1 MVKRFRFGL
10 FVVAALS
17 LTLCFASTGMS
28 AAPSGEPIVIGYA
41 GMVLSPGTRP
51 AMAIQKLA
59 VQEINEAGGVLGR
72 PLKYM
77 IADNKGATSLTV
89 EGARR
94 LLMEE
99 KAKFIFVEGR
109 TEICLA
115 AQENSAAM
123 FKDYPHIMIFNGPM
137 GSELTARIVDEYEK
151 YKFCFRD
158 WDPEPGH
165 YPQMRYFWR
174 EQWPAMYPSSKRT
187 SEKLRVAMLWEDLE
201 WTKQWRVGID
211 YMNMP
216 PWEEMME
223 KEFGFEVV
231 YSKKVKPRGTMY
243 LPLLQQIAGKKA
255 DVILYVS
262 SWFTDTESFVKQW
275 ADSAARDIPVNLYG
289 GVSQTSD
296 FWKLTGGKAL
306 GVVSSFMECRFPLT
320 DKTIPFVEMARKH
333 KIPTQIHVHLAY
345 ADIYFIKKVIEN
357 AGGVDD
363 IDKLI
368 KAMETTETT
377 CSVGKMAYE
386 MKRVKPY
393 FHSKIRVD
401 LSDPLN
407 KSIPGAYIQPMA
419 QFQEGGKIQYIGAS
433 CEENEDIFKRV
444 GAGTAKDFVYPAEL
458 RKRAKK

>member
-1 MVKRFRFGL
+1 MVKRLKFGL

-28 AAPSGEPIVIGYA
+28 AAPSGEPIVIGYV

-51 AMAIQKLA
+51 CLAIQKVA
-59 VQEINEAGGVLGR
+59 VDEINTAGGVLGR
-72 PLKYM
+72 PLKYV
-77 IADNKGATSLTV
+77 IADNKGATSLSV

-94 LLMEE
+94 LLMEQN
-99 KAKFIFVEGR
+99 AKFIFVEGR

-123 FKDYPHIMIFNGPM
+123 FKDYPHIMVFNGPM

-158 WDPEPGH
+158 WDPEPAH
-165 YPQMRYFWR
+165 YPQMRYYWGKT
-174 EQWPAMYPSSKRT
+174 WPVMFPGKDRI
-187 SEKLRVAMLWEDLE
+187 KLAILWEDME
-201 WTKQWRVGID
+201 WTKQWQDGID
-211 YMNMP
+211 YMKGML
-216 PWEEMME
+216 PWEEMMKNE
-223 KEFGFEVV
+223 YGIDVV
-231 YSKKVKPRGTMY
+231 YSKAVKPRGTMY
-243 LPLLQQIAGKKA
+243 LPLFQQIAGKKA
-255 DVILYVS
+255 DVILYIS

-296 FWKLTGGKAL
+296 FWQLTGGKAL
-306 GVVSSFMECRFPLT
+306 GVVGSYTECYLPLT
-320 DKTIPFVEMARKH
+320 DKTIPFVEMATKH

-345 ADIYFIKKVIEN
+345 ADIYFIKKVIET

-368 KAMETTETT
+368 KAMETVETT
-377 CSVGKMAYE
+377 YSLGKMAYE
-386 MKRVKPY
+386 QKRVKPY

-407 KSIPGAYIQPMA
+407 KQYPGVFIQPMA
-419 QFQEGGKIQYIGAS
+419 QFQEGGKIQYLGAS

-444 GAGTAKDFVYPAEL
+444 GAGTAKDFVFPAEL
-458 RKRAKK
+458 RKREKK

>member
-17 LTLCFASTGMS
+17 LTLCFPSTGMS
-28 AAPSGEPIVIGYA
+28 AAPSGEPIVIGYV

-51 AMAIQKLA
+51 CMAIQKVA
-59 VQEINEAGGVLGR
+59 VDEINAAGGVLGR
-72 PLKYM
+72 PLKYV
-77 IADNKGATSLTV
+77 IADNKGATSLSV

-115 AQENSAAM
+115 AQENAAAM

-137 GSELTARIVDEYEK
+137 GSELTARVVDEYEK

-158 WDPEPGH
+158 WDPEPSH
-165 YPQMRYFWR
+165 YPQMRYFWGTTWKQMLKKTEGR
-174 EQWPAMYPSSKRT
+174 RIR
-187 SEKLRVAMLWEDLE
+187 LAMLWEDLE
-201 WTKQWRVGID
+201 WTKQWRDGIE
-211 YMNMP
+211 YMKGMA
-216 PWEEMME
+216 PWEEMMK
-223 KEFGFEVV
+223 KEYGIDVV
-231 YSKKVKPRGTMY
+231 YSKAVKPRGTMY
-243 LPLLQQIAGKKA
+243 LPLFQQIAGAKA
-255 DVILYVS
+255 DVILYIS

-289 GVSQTSD
+289 GVAQTSD
-296 FWKLTGGKAL
+296 FWQLTGGKAL
-306 GVVSSFMECRFPLT
+306 GVVSSYTECYLPLT
-320 DKTIPFVEMARKH
+320 DKTIPFVEMATKH

-345 ADIYFIKKVIEN
+345 ADVYFIKKVIET

-377 CSVGKMAYE
+377 YSLGKMAYE
-386 MKRVKPY
+386 QKRVKPY
-393 FHSKIRVD
+393 FHSKVRVD

-407 KSIPGAYIQPMA
+407 KTIPGAYIQPMA
-419 QFQEGGKIQYIGAS
+419 QFHKDGKIQYLGGS
-433 CEENEDIFKRV
+433 CAENEGLYKKINGGSAADFK
-444 GAGTAKDFVYPAEL
+444 YPADL
-458 RKRAKK
+458 RK

>member
-10 FVVAALS
+10 FVVAILS

-28 AAPSGEPIVIGYA
+28 AVPSGEPIVIGYA

-51 AMAIQKLA
+51 CMAVQKVA

-72 PLKYM
+72 PLKYV

-89 EGARR
+89 EGTRR
-94 LLMEE
+94 LLMED

-115 AQENSAAM
+115 AQENAASM

-158 WDPEPGH
+158 WDPEPSH
-165 YPQMRYFWR
+165 YPQMRYYWAK
-174 EQWPAMYPSSKRT
+174 QWPVMFTKAKGR
-187 SEKLRVAMLWEDLE
+187 KIKVAMLWEDLE
-201 WTKQWRVGID
+201 WTKQWREGID
-211 YMNMP
+211 YLDMD
-216 PWEEMME
+216 PWEDMME
-223 KEFGFEVV
+223 KEYGFEIV
-231 YSKKVKPRGTMY
+231 YSKAVKPRGTMY
-243 LPLLQQIAGKKA
+243 LPLLQQISGKKA

-275 ADSAARDIPVNLYG
+275 ADSAARDIPAMLYG
-289 GVSQTSD
+289 GVSQTAD
-296 FWKLTGGKAL
+296 FWKLTGGKCL
-306 GVVSSFMECRFPLT
+306 GIVGSFTECRLALT
-320 DKTIPFVEMARKH
+320 DKTIPFVEMAVKH
-333 KIPTQIHVHLAY
+333 KIPTQIHVHIAY
-345 ADIYFIKKVIEN
+345 ADIYFVKKVIET

-377 CSVGKMAYE
+377 YSLGKMAYE
-386 MKRVKPY
+386 QQRVKPY

-407 KSIPGAYIQPMA
+407 KQYPGVFIQPMG
-419 QFQEGGKIQYIGAS
+419 QFQEGGKIQYTGAS

>member
-1 MVKRFRFGL
+1 MVKRFRFSL
-10 FVVAALS
+10 FVVAALA

-28 AAPSGEPIVIGYA
+28 AAPSGEPIVIGYV

-51 AMAIQKLA
+51 CMAIHKLA
-59 VQEINEAGGVLGR
+59 VEEINAAGGVLGR
-72 PLKYM
+72 PLKYV
-77 IADNKGATSLTV
+77 IADNKGATSLSV

-94 LLMEE
+94 LLLEE

-115 AQENSAAM
+115 AQENGAAM

-137 GSELTARIVDEYEK
+137 GMELTDRVVDDYEK

-158 WDPEPGH
+158 WDPELAH
-165 YPQMRYFWR
+165 YPQMRYFWKKT
-174 EQWPAMYPSSKRT
+174 WPEMLHK
-187 SEKLRVAMLWEDLE
+187 KDGMKVAMLWEDLE
-201 WTKQWRVGID
+201 WTKPWREGAPS
-211 YMNMP
+211 MGFLS
-216 PWEEMME
+216 WEEMME
-223 KEFGFEVV
+223 KDYGFEIV

-255 DVILYVS
+255 DIILYVS

-275 ADSAARDIPVNLYG
+275 SDSAARDIPVSLYG
-289 GVSQTSD
+289 GVSQTTD

-306 GVVSSFMECRFPLT
+306 GVMGSFTDCLLPLT
-320 DKTIPFVEMARKH
+320 DKTIHFVEVARKH
-333 KIPTQIHVHLAY
+333 QIPTQIHVHLAY
-345 ADIYFIKKVIEN
+345 ADIYFIKKVIET

-377 CSVGKMAYE
+377 YSLGKMAYE
-386 MKRVKPY
+386 QKRVKPY

-407 KSIPGAYIQPMA
+407 KTIPGGYIQPMG
-419 QFQEGGKIQYIGAS
+419 QFQNDGKIQYLGAS

-444 GAGTAKDFVYPAEL
+444 GAGTAKDFVMPAEL
-458 RKRAKK
+458 RKRDKK